1 MKVNVKRL
9 ELLIGYSVAITILF
23 IVSVILCVYL
33 GNKTTVE
40 RVYVY
45 REHFIEETVKAP
57 DTPQNAVKTTEL
69 KVCSNSQ
76 SKTYMSYKTIT
87 NTGSTQYKFIKAN
100 MIVNEKGLLV
110 DKDGYI
116 GIALGSYFGKIGRRY
131 IITLDTGIVLKVVKV
146 EAKADN
152 HTINGC
158 YQKWDKSVIEFV
170 IDTKKAGEYYG
181 VGSNGY
187 IANGNFNNIPEF
199 KGKIIKIEEVL

>member
-9 ELLIGYSVAITILF
+9 QILIYYAMSLTILCVGL
-23 IVSVILCVYL
+23 IILCVYL

-45 REHFIEETVKAP
+45 REHFIKETVKAQ
-57 DTPQNAVKTTEL
+57 DTTQIISKTTEL
-69 KVCSNSQ
+69 KVCSSSK
-76 SKTYMSYKTIT
+76 SKTYMSYKAIT
-87 NTGSTQYKFIKAN
+87 NTGSTQYKFIKSN
-100 MIVNEKGLLV
+100 MTVNEKGLLV

-116 GIALGSYFGKIGRRY
+116 GIALGSYFGEIGRRY
-131 IITLDTGIVLKVVKV
+131 IITLDTGVILKVVKV

-152 HTINGC
+152 HTVNGC

-170 IDTKKAGEYYG
+170 VDTKKAGEYYG

-199 KGKIIKIEEVL
+199 KGKIIKIEEEL